1 MSGKARRKKQ
11 RRRGHRAVKMSEE
24 MYHGLAGQLEAFQE
38 KFTRALEPSEPMLF
52 DPEADRP
59 KVISEEVIHRELTS
73 AAVKAGID
81 PSIIYAMNKTG
92 MILVGG
98 KEDHWSEEDLA
109 EWDAAIE
116 EYDSLNS
123 KEPC

>member
-1 MSGKARRKKQ
+1 
-11 RRRGHRAVKMSEE
+11 
-24 MYHGLAGQLEAFQE
+24 
-38 KFTRALEPSEPMLF
+38 
-52 DPEADRP
+52 
-59 KVISEEVIHRELTS
+59 
-73 AAVKAGID
+73 
-81 PSIIYAMNKTG
+81 MNKTG

-123 KEPC
+123 KEPS

>member
-1 MSGKARRKKQ
+1 MRRKKQ
-11 RRRGHRAVKMSEE
+11 RRRRYRAVKISVE
-24 MYHGLAGQLEAFQE
+24 MYQGLADQLEAFQ
-38 KFTRALEPSEPMLF
+38 P
-52 DPEADRP
+52 DADTST
-59 KVISEEVIHRELTS
+59 VISEEVIHRELTS

-81 PSIIYAMNKTG
+81 PAIIYAMNKTG

-98 KEDHWSEEDLA
+98 KEDHWSEADLA

-123 KEPC
+123 IEPS

>member
-1 MSGKARRKKQ
+1 MSL
-11 RRRGHRAVKMSEE
+11 E
-24 MYHGLAGQLEAFQE
+24 MYQGLAGQLEALQPDAV
-38 KFTRALEPSEPMLF
+38 TSN
-52 DPEADRP
+52 
-59 KVISEEVIHRELTS
+59 VISEEVIHRELTS

-81 PSIIYAMNKTG
+81 RGIIYAMSKTG

-98 KEDHWSEEDLA
+98 KEDHWSESDLA

-123 KEPC
+123 EEPS

>member
-1 MSGKARRKKQ
+1 
-11 RRRGHRAVKMSEE
+11 
-24 MYHGLAGQLEAFQE
+24 MYQGLAGQLEALQ
-38 KFTRALEPSEPMLF
+38 P
-52 DPEADRP
+52 DADTSN
-59 KVISEEVIHRELTS
+59 VISEEIIHRELIS

-81 PSIIYAMNKTG
+81 PGIIYAMNKTG

-98 KEDHWSEEDLA
+98 KEDHWSEFDLA

-123 KEPC
+123 EEPS

>member
-1 MSGKARRKKQ
+1 
-11 RRRGHRAVKMSEE
+11 MSEE
-24 MYHGLAGQLEAFQE
+24 MYLGLAGQLEAFQ
-38 KFTRALEPSEPMLF
+38 P
-52 DPEADRP
+52 DADMP

-81 PSIIYAMNKTG
+81 PAIIYAMNKTG

-109 EWDAAIE
+109 EWGAAIE
-116 EYDSLNS
+116 EYDSLNA
-123 KEPC
+123 KEPS

>member
-1 MSGKARRKKQ
+1 MSL
-11 RRRGHRAVKMSEE
+11 E
-24 MYHGLAGQLEAFQE
+24 MYQGLAGQLEALQ
-38 KFTRALEPSEPMLF
+38 P
-52 DPEADRP
+52 DADTSN
-59 KVISEEVIHRELTS
+59 VISEEVIHRELIS

-81 PSIIYAMNKTG
+81 PGIIYAMNKTG

-98 KEDHWSEEDLA
+98 KEDHWSESDLA

-123 KEPC
+123 EEPS

>member
-1 MSGKARRKKQ
+1 MAGMGGEARRKKQ
-11 RRRGHRAVKMSEE
+11 RRRRHGTVTMSEE
-24 MYHGLAGQLEAFQE
+24 MYLGLAGQLEAFQ
-38 KFTRALEPSEPMLF
+38 PN
-52 DPEADRP
+52 ADVP
-59 KVISEEVIHRELTS
+59 KVISEEVIHRELTN

-123 KEPC
+123 KEPS